1 MKKENLIEMGIDEEK
16 ASKVMEL
23 YSDSIK
29 NMVSKDELTTANNT
43 ITQLK
48 ETVKKFDGVDIEKLK
63 KDVTNW
69 ETKYN
74 TDISNIKKNNAVDMA
89 IIQAKGKNTKAIK
102 ALIDMEKVTLKD
114 DGTLEG
120 LDIEGLKKSDSYL
133 FDVETVKT
141 EGTGF
146 SGGSDSGKGEN
157 NSFINAAR
165 AAAGLK

>member
-1 MKKENLIEMGIDEEK
+1 MKKEMLIEMGIDEEK

-23 YSDSIK
+23 YSESIK

-63 KDVTNW
+63 TDVTNW

-74 TDISNIKKNNAVDMA
+74 TDILNIKKNNAVDMD
-89 IIQAKGKNTKAIK
+89 IIKANGKNTKAIK
-102 ALIDMEKVTLKD
+102 ALIDMDKVSLKD

-120 LDIEGLKKSDSYL
+120 FDIESLKKSDSYL

-146 SGGSDSGKGEN
+146 SSGYGVSYN
-157 NSFINAAR
+157 DNINSIVANAM
-165 AAAGLK
+165 GVK

>member
-1 MKKENLIEMGIDEEK
+1 MKKEMLIEMGIDEEK
-16 ASKVMEL
+16 ASRVMEL
-23 YSDSIK
+23 YSESIK

-63 KDVTNW
+63 TDVTNW

-74 TDISNIKKNNAVDMA
+74 TDILNIKKNNAVDMA
-89 IIQAKGKNTKAIK
+89 IMQAKGKNTKAIK

-146 SGGSDSGKGEN
+146 SGGSGFSDN
-157 NSFINAAR
+157 DNINSIVANAM
-165 AAAGLK
+165 GVK

>member
-1 MKKENLIEMGIDEEK
+1 MKKEMLIEMGIDEEK

-23 YSDSIK
+23 YSESIK

-63 KDVTNW
+63 TDVTNW

-74 TDISNIKKNNAVDMA
+74 TDILNIKKNNAVDMD
-89 IIQAKGKNTKAIK
+89 IITANGKNTKAIK
-102 ALIDMEKVTLKD
+102 ALIDMDKVSLKD

-120 LDIEGLKKSDSYL
+120 FDIESLKKSDSYL

-146 SGGSDSGKGEN
+146 SSGSGVSYNDN
-157 NSFINAAR
+157 INSIVANAM
-165 AAAGLK
+165 GVK